1 MKVAD
6 TELEIDGRLL
16 RIARLAADGYEFLDD
31 PEPLLSGLRK
41 SRGRPDLFTFMQGL
55 VDPSPRFKY
64 HMEWDNF
71 AAIPIS
77 TFENW
82 WNQELGFKGRNK
94 AKQGEKKGV
103 VVKEVP
109 FDDTLVKGIWE
120 VYNECPVRQ
129 GRRFTHYGKDIATV
143 HKQEATFLDVS
154 IFIGAY
160 LDSSLVG
167 FIKLVHDRNRTQAGL
182 MNIVAMI
189 RHRDKSVT
197 NALVAQAVKSCA
209 ERQIPY
215 LVYSSF
221 AYGRKEKDSV
231 TDFKERNGFKR
242 IDVPRYYVPLT
253 KLGRIT
259 LRFGLHRNAAHC
271 IPESIAR
278 KLRNFRSAFLPYLY
292 VSNLHP
298 RSEEGR

>member
-77 TFENW
+77 TFDNW
-82 WNQELGFKGRNK
+82 WNNQIRSFPRNR
-94 AKQGEKKGV
+94 ARQAEKRGV
-103 VVKEVP
+103 VLREVP
-109 FDDTLVKGIWE
+109 FNDELVRGIWK

-129 GRRFTHYGKDIATV
+129 GKPFRHFGKDLETV
-143 HKQEATFLDVS
+143 YREEATYLDTS
-154 IFIGAY
+154 LFIGAY
-160 LDSSLVG
+160 LGDELIG
-167 FIKLVHDRNRTQAGL
+167 FVKMTWDQKKTQANL
-182 MNIVAMI
+182 MNIVSMMG
-189 RHRDKSVT
+189 HKDKAPT
-197 NALVAQAVKSCA
+197 NALIAHSVRACA
-209 ERQIPY
+209 DRGIQY
-215 LVYSSF
+215 LVYQSF
-221 AYGRKEKDSV
+221 SYGKKQEDSV
-231 TDFKERNGFKR
+231 SHFKEVNGFQK

-253 KLGRIT
+253 AFGSLALRLRLHHKWIDRIPQP
-259 LRFGLHRNAAHC
+259 
-271 IPESIAR
+271 IIA
-278 KLRNFRSAFLPYLY
+278 KLRNARGAWYNRKLKVATEAS
-292 VSNLHP
+292 
-298 RSEEGR
+298 